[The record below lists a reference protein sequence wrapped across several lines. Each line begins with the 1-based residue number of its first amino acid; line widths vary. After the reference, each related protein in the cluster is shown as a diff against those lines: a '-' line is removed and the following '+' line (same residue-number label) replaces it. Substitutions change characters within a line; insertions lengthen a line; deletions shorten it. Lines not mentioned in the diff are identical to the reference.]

1 MLYNQAAALAPG
13 RTRYWLKA
21 QAIRGRAALQAKFVL
36 PTSTQAPPPPV
47 SVSSATPS
55 DFVEA
60 AKPQPPKQL
69 KAKPIEAEF
78 FIKGTARYLFDQVSS
93 TYGLD
98 VVYDGDYPQD
108 GPQYPFRLENADY
121 RTALYALQSL
131 TGSFA
136 FPLGE
141 RLLMVA
147 KDSVQK
153 RNDLEPYVS
162 LTIPIPTAVTI
173 QEAQELARSV
183 QQALDI
189 RRFAIDS
196 SRRIVV
202 IRDAISKAYPAR
214 DLFEDL
220 IRYRAEV
227 VLELEFAEFTESQ
240 TRKLGLTL
248 PTQFTLWN
256 LVPGSTFL
264 PSPGYFLKFGGGL
277 TTFGVLIADGQFIAS
292 DSRSTGS
299 TLLRAKLRSTDGQPA
314 TFHVGDR
321 YPVLTGGYFGPQ
333 DFSEGGQVFTPPPQ
347 VSFEDLGLNI
357 KITPRVTNVNEV
369 AMEIETEFKV
379 LAGAAL
385 NGIPVIAN
393 RKANANTRLRAGQW
407 AVIAGMMSVNEAR
420 SLTGI
425 AGLSQIPG
433 LGALLRHNE
442 KTKEDKEL
450 LILIKPQIA
459 SMPASEFVTRF
470 HWVGPEGRLR
480 IPL

>member
-1 MLYNQAAALAPG
+1 MLYHRAAALAPD
-13 RTRYWLKA
+13 RTKYWLKA
-21 QAIRGRAALQAKFVL
+21 QAIRGRAALQTKFVL
-36 PTSTQAPPPPV
+36 PTSTPPSRPPV
-47 SVSSATPS
+47 SLTSATPA

-60 AKPQPPKQL
+60 RKPQPPKEL
-69 KAKPIEAEF
+69 KAKPIVAEF
-78 FIKGTARYLFDQVSS
+78 LIKGTARSLFEQVSK

-98 VVYDGDYPQD
+98 VVFDGDYPQT
-108 GPQYPFRLENADY
+108 GPQYPFQLDSADY
-121 RTALYALQSL
+121 RTALYALQSV

-183 QQALDI
+183 QQALEI

-196 SRRIVV
+196 GRRIVV
-202 IRDAISKAYPAR
+202 IRDAISKAYPALE
-214 DLFEDL
+214 LFEDL
-220 IRYRAEV
+220 LLYRAEV
-227 VLELEFAEFTESQ
+227 ELELEFIEVTSSD
-240 TRKLGLTL
+240 TRRLGLTL
-248 PTQFTLWN
+248 PTQFPISAIA
-256 LVPGSTFL
+256 PGGSFI
-264 PSPGYFLKFGGGL
+264 PSPGYFLKFGGGM
-277 TTFGVLIADGQFIAS
+277 TVFGVLIGDGSFIAS
-292 DSRSTGS
+292 ESRSRGA
-299 TLLRAKLRSTDGQPA
+299 TLLRAKLRSTDGQAA

-333 DFSEGGQVFTPPPQ
+333 EFSEGGQVFTPPPQ

-357 KITPRVTNVNEV
+357 KITPRVTGSTDV
-369 AMEIETEFKV
+369 AMEIEAEFKV

-393 RKANANTRLRAGQW
+393 RKANANTRLRVGQW

-442 KTKEDKEL
+442 RTKEQKEL
-450 LILIKPQIA
+450 LILIKPRIS